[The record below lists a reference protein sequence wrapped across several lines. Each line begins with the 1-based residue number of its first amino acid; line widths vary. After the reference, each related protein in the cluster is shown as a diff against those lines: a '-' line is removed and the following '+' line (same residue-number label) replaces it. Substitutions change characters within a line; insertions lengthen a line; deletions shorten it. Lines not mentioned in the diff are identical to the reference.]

1 MKAEIEIDN
10 YLTDEEKKEIAID
23 VFRERISKDLFK
35 GHMSNLERDSEIQRI
50 IGNISHDIVIEEMNR
65 RISNY
70 EEILKTKVEETLN
83 KSDLSYYIFKRKDAW
98 EKEESLGTTYIRE
111 EIYANKDIIKNK
123 VREAIANYDAEVDVS
138 NAISEEFNNMSNTL
152 YELSD
157 LFRNKNKK

>member
-10 YLTDEEKKEIAID
+10 YLTEEEKKEIAID

-70 EEILKTKVEETLN
+70 EEMIKTKVKEILN
-83 KSDLSYYIFKRKDAW
+83 KNDLSYYIFKRKDAW
-98 EKEESLGTTYIRE
+98 EREESLGTTYIQE
-111 EIYANKDIIKNK
+111 EIRANKDIIKNK
-123 VREAIANYDAEVDVS
+123 VRETIANYDAEVDVS

>member
-10 YLTDEEKKEIAID
+10 YLTEEEKKEIAID

-35 GHMSNLERDSEIQRI
+35 SNMSNIERDSEIQRI
-50 IGNISHDIVIEEMNR
+50 MGNISHDIVIEEMNR

-70 EEILKTKVEETLN
+70 EEVLKAKVEETLN

-98 EKEESLGTTYIRE
+98 EREESLGTTYIQE
-111 EIYANKDIIKNK
+111 EIRANKDIIKNK
-123 VREAIANYDAEVDVS
+123 VRETIANYDAEEDVAK
-138 NAISEEFNNMSNTL
+138 AISDEFNNMSNTL

>member
-10 YLTDEEKKEIAID
+10 YLTEEEKKEIAID

-35 GHMSNLERDSEIQRI
+35 GHMSSLERDSEIQRI

-70 EEILKTKVEETLN
+70 EEMLKAKVEETLN

-98 EKEESLGTTYIRE
+98 DKEESLGTTYLQE
-111 EIYANKDIIKNK
+111 EIRANKDVIKSK
-123 VREAIANYDAEVDVS
+123 IREAIANYDPENDIA
-138 NAISEEFNNMSNTL
+138 NAISNEFDNMATSL
-152 YELSD
+152 YQLVD
-157 LFRNKNKK
+157 LFQNKSKK